1 MWFQQDSYHGFCLCN
16 NIDSWLRSKVKTC
29 PNWVILM
36 LLERSQWELTNLN
49 LGEKKGKILLQG
61 LKIENFSHHKQTM
74 LSILAGIPGHNHR
87 FYNFNHWITEPEL
100 AVVNCGAIGFVGF
113 LGKLLCLKREVRSP
127 VWYGHWSKEFNRSR
141 STAWKCRSS
150 ACKSRGHQLVVQEAA
165 GWVMQN
171 AKG

>member
-1 MWFQQDSYHGFCLCN
+1 MQQYRQL
-16 NIDSWLRSKVKTC
+16 IKVKSQ
-29 PNWVILM
+29 NMSILSDFDVVGKISM
-36 LLERSQWELTNLN
+36 WATNLN
-49 LGEKKGKILLQG
+49 PEKKKGLILLQR

-74 LSILAGIPGHNHR
+74 LSILAGIPGHNHQ
-87 FYNFNHWITEPEL
+87 FYNFNYWITQTEL

-113 LGKLLCLKREVRSP
+113 VVFLGKLLCLKREVQSH

-141 STAWKCRSS
+141 STARKCRSS

-165 GWVMQN
+165 GWFMQN